1 MKSSSIY
8 DCSIH
13 YLNKIHNR
21 AGNITIVEG
30 QKNIKFDI
38 RRVFFL
44 YDIPSGEERG
54 GHGHKIVNQLIIATS
69 GSFDVLIDDGM
80 NKKVYTLN
88 RPDYALEVVP
98 GIWSELSGF
107 SSGAICLVLASE
119 GYDESDYIRDYEEFS
134 RYKQAL

>member
-8 DCSIH
+8 DCTIH
-13 YLNKIHNR
+13 YLNKIHFR

-30 QKNIKFDI
+30 RKNIQFDI

-54 GHGHKIVNQLIIATS
+54 GHGHKAVHQLIIAAS
-69 GSFDVLIDDGM
+69 GSFDVLINDGI
-80 NKKVYTLN
+80 NKKVFTLN
-88 RPDYALEVVP
+88 RPDYALEVVS

-119 GYDESDYIRDYEEFS
+119 GYDESDYIRNYEEF
-134 RYKQAL
+134 RKYKQGL